1 MGNSSRLAK
10 NDEPLSSRSRVLLD
24 EDDGDDD
31 DDDDELDD
39 SVEVDEDREIHN
51 VSSLLLLVEL
61 LLARELEEERS
72 MQRVELQN
80 DLRSG
85 RTPPLT
91 IIKASMDLS
100 SIIVTVAM
108 VVARKIVLNVI
119 NSDNETAGRAEA
131 CLISICKKGSRCR
144 LLVLGSSQGDGRRE
158 PATKYIHHHQS
169 IPSWVQDGTRVY
181 WIQES
186 TLKVS
191 VTHSKNDW

>member
-24 EDDGDDD
+24 EDDDGDDD

-91 IIKASMDLS
+91 IIKASTDLS
-100 SIIVTVAM
+100 SIIATVAI
-108 VVARKIVLNVI
+108 VVVSKIVQNV
-119 NSDNETAGRAEA
+119 NDSDNETAG
-131 CLISICKKGSRCR
+131 
-144 LLVLGSSQGDGRRE
+144 
-158 PATKYIHHHQS
+158 
-169 IPSWVQDGTRVY
+169 
-181 WIQES
+181 
-186 TLKVS
+186 
-191 VTHSKNDW
+191 

>member
-1 MGNSSRLAK
+1 M
-10 NDEPLSSRSRVLLD
+10 LLD
-24 EDDGDDD
+24 EDDGDGD

-61 LLARELEEERS
+61 LLARELEEERP

-91 IIKASMDLS
+91 IIKASTDLS

-119 NSDNETAGRAEA
+119 NSDNETAGGAEA

-144 LLVLGSSQGDGRRE
+144 LLLLVLGSSQGDGRGE
-158 PATKYIHHHQS
+158 PATKYITYITINQSHHGSRTEQEFT
-169 IPSWVQDGTRVY
+169 I
-181 WIQES
+181 WIHK
-186 TLKVS
+186 KV
-191 VTHSKNDW
+191 HSKSV

>member
-39 SVEVDEDREIHN
+39 SVEVDEDREIN
-51 VSSLLLLVEL
+51 DVSTLLLLVEM
-61 LLARELEEERS
+61 LLARESL
-72 MQRVELQN
+72 QRVELQN

-91 IIKASMDLS
+91 IIKASTDLS
-100 SIIVTVAM
+100 SIIATVAI
-108 VVARKIVLNVI
+108 VVASKIVLNVN

-131 CLISICKKGSRCR
+131 CLISICKKR
-144 LLVLGSSQGDGRRE
+144 
-158 PATKYIHHHQS
+158 
-169 IPSWVQDGTRVY
+169 
-181 WIQES
+181 
-186 TLKVS
+186 
-191 VTHSKNDW
+191 